1 LEIFDVSTWT
11 KPDLDALARASE
23 IRVAGRRQD
32 GSARTLVTVWHVVVD
47 GALYVRSVYGPEG
60 QWYKGVIRHLEGFV
74 SWGGD
79 TQPVSYIHDDAHD
92 PAIDDAYFAKYGR
105 GAPSQHITS
114 SVAKTTTLRIE
125 PR

>member
-1 LEIFDVSTWT
+1 MSSWT
-11 KPDLDALARASE
+11 KKELDALDRASE

-32 GSARTLVTVWHVVVD
+32 GTSRTLVTIWHVVVD
-47 GALYVRSVYGPEG
+47 GALYARSVYGPNG
-60 QWYKGVIRHLEGFV
+60 QWYKGVVRHHEGFV

-79 TQPVSYIHDDAHD
+79 TREVTYVPDREHDDA
-92 PAIDDAYFAKYGR
+92 IDAAYFAKYGK

-114 SVAKTTTLRIE
+114 ADAKTTTLRIE

>member
-1 LEIFDVSTWT
+1 MSTWT
-11 KPDLDALARASE
+11 KQEIDTVARASE

-47 GALYVRSVYGPEG
+47 GALYVRSVYGSEG

-74 SWGGD
+74 SWGGR
-79 TQPVSYIHDDAHD
+79 THPVTYIPDRTRD
-92 PAIDDAYFAKYGR
+92 PDIDDAYFAKYGR